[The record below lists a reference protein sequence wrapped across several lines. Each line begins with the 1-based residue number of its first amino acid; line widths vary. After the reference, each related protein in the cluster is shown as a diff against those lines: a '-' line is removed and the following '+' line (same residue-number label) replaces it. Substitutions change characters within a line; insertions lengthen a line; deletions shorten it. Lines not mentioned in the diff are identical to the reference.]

1 MTKKKERWILLNIT
15 QKQKTIL
22 IILVIGTFLGFLN
35 QTLMNVALPD
45 IMREFHISTD
55 LGQWMTN
62 GYMLVNGVMVPL
74 TAFLIQRL
82 TTRTLYLTAAGLFAI
97 GTVTAGFAPTF
108 DILIIGRMIQ
118 AMGAGVF
125 GPLMNVVV
133 MNLFSPNERGS
144 AMGTIGLAL
153 NFAPALGPSLSGLV
167 VTNLSWRFLFYLVAP
182 LIIANFILAYFLLK
196 NIGQQKRLKFD
207 FIGVVLSSIGLGSLL
222 YGFSN
227 AGATPWNEFTVWG
240 FVLIGI
246 IVTSLFI
253 WHQYTTRTPLLN
265 MSVFK
270 YRQFNVAVLINIVLM
285 IAMYGGALM
294 LPLYM
299 QNVRGTTAFQ
309 SGLVL
314 FPGALVTAFLS
325 PWSGRLYD
333 RYGAKYLTLVGI
345 MITAFGTFILASLTL
360 TTSLWLAV
368 LGQFVRQ
375 LGLVLVLM
383 PIQTE
388 AFNALPLKLIPDGSA
403 MFTTI
408 RQLAASFGTATLV
421 TIMTKSALNYGHK
434 HTHLSAEIVDLHGVK
449 VTFLTAAFL
458 MLVAAS
464 LTSLLKLKT
473 RAT

>member
-1 MTKKKERWILLNIT
+1 M
-15 QKQKTIL
+15 
-22 IILVIGTFLGFLN
+22 
-35 QTLMNVALPD
+35 
-45 IMREFHISTD
+45 
-55 LGQWMTN
+55 
-62 GYMLVNGVMVPL
+62 
-74 TAFLIQRL
+74 
-82 TTRTLYLTAAGLFAI
+82 
-97 GTVTAGFAPTF
+97 
-108 DILIIGRMIQ
+108 
-118 AMGAGVF
+118 
-125 GPLMNVVV
+125 
-133 MNLFSPNERGS
+133 
-144 AMGTIGLAL
+144 
-153 NFAPALGPSLSGLV
+153 
-167 VTNLSWRFLFYLVAP
+167 
-182 LIIANFILAYFLLK
+182 
-196 NIGQQKRLKFD
+196 
-207 FIGVVLSSIGLGSLL
+207 SSIGLGSLL

-253 WHQYTTRTPLLN
+253 WHQYTTKTPLLN

-270 YRQFNVAVLINIVLM
+270 YRQFNVAVLINVVLM

-375 LGLVLVLM
+375 LGLVLV
-383 PIQTE
+383 
-388 AFNALPLKLIPDGSA
+388 
-403 MFTTI
+403 
-408 RQLAASFGTATLV
+408 
-421 TIMTKSALNYGHK
+421 
-434 HTHLSAEIVDLHGVK
+434 
-449 VTFLTAAFL
+449 
-458 MLVAAS
+458 
-464 LTSLLKLKT
+464 
-473 RAT
+473 

>member
-1 MTKKKERWILLNIT
+1 MNIT

-82 TTRTLYLTAAGLFAI
+82 TTRTLYLTAAGLFAV

-108 DILIIGRMIQ
+108 DVLIIGRMIQ

-153 NFAPALGPSLSGLV
+153 NFAPALGPSFSGLV

-182 LIIANFILAYFLLK
+182 LIIANFILAYFLLQ

-253 WHQYTTRTPLLN
+253 WHQYTTKAPLLN

-270 YRQFNVAVLINIVLM
+270 YRQFNVAVLINVVLM
-285 IAMYGGALM
+285 IAMYGGA
-294 LPLYM
+294 
-299 QNVRGTTAFQ
+299 
-309 SGLVL
+309 
-314 FPGALVTAFLS
+314 
-325 PWSGRLYD
+325 
-333 RYGAKYLTLVGI
+333 
-345 MITAFGTFILASLTL
+345 
-360 TTSLWLAV
+360 
-368 LGQFVRQ
+368 
-375 LGLVLVLM
+375 
-383 PIQTE
+383 
-388 AFNALPLKLIPDGSA
+388 
-403 MFTTI
+403 
-408 RQLAASFGTATLV
+408 
-421 TIMTKSALNYGHK
+421 
-434 HTHLSAEIVDLHGVK
+434 
-449 VTFLTAAFL
+449 
-458 MLVAAS
+458 
-464 LTSLLKLKT
+464 
-473 RAT
+473 

>member
-1 MTKKKERWILLNIT
+1 MNIS
-15 QKQKTIL
+15 QKNRTIL

-45 IMREFHISTD
+45 IMREFHISTA
-55 LGQWMTN
+55 LGQWLTN
-62 GYMLVNGVMVPL
+62 GYMLVNGIMVPL

-82 TTRTLYLTAAGLFAI
+82 TTHALYLTAVGLFAI
-97 GTVTAGFAPTF
+97 GTITAGFAPNF
-108 DILIIGRMIQ
+108 EILITGRMIQ

-133 MNLFSPNERGS
+133 MNLFAPDRRGS

-153 NFAPALGPSLSGLV
+153 NFAPALGPSLSGFI
-167 VTNLSWRFLFYLVAP
+167 VTNLNWRFLFYIVAP
-182 LIIANFILAYFLLK
+182 LIIANFILAYFLLN
-196 NIGQQKRLKFD
+196 NIGTPKRLKFD
-207 FIGVVLSSIGLGSLL
+207 VLGVILSSIGLGSLL

-227 AGATPWNEFTVWG
+227 AGGTPWHDFTVWG
-240 FVLIGI
+240 FVVIGLV
-246 IVTSLFI
+246 VTTLFI
-253 WHQYTTRTPLLN
+253 LHQLHTSTPLLN
-265 MSVFK
+265 MSVFSH
-270 YRQFNVAVLINIVLM
+270 REFNVAVLINIVLM

-299 QNVRGTTAFQ
+299 QNVRGASAFI

-333 RYGAKYLTLVGI
+333 RYGAKYLTLTGI
-345 MITAFGTFILASLTL
+345 LITAVGTFILASLSL
-360 TTSLWLAV
+360 TTPLWFAV
-368 LGQFVRQ
+368 IGQFVRQ

-388 AFNALPLKLIPDGSA
+388 AFNALPLNIIPDGSA

-408 RQLAASFGTATLV
+408 RQLAASFGTAALV
-421 TIMTKSALNYGHK
+421 TIMTKSATNYQLH
-434 HTHLSAEIVDLHGVK
+434 HQQASSLLVNLHGVHI
-449 VTFLTAAFL
+449 TFLTAALL
-458 MLVAAS
+458 MLVAAAM
-464 LTSLLKLKT
+464 TSLLKPKPVIT
-473 RAT
+473 KK

>member
-1 MTKKKERWILLNIT
+1 MNIS
-15 QKQKTIL
+15 QKNRTIL

-45 IMREFHISTD
+45 IMREFHISTA
-55 LGQWMTN
+55 LGQWLTN
-62 GYMLVNGVMVPL
+62 GYMLVNGIMVPL

-82 TTRTLYLTAAGLFAI
+82 TTRALYLTAVGLFAI
-97 GTVTAGFAPTF
+97 GTITAGFAPNF
-108 DILIIGRMIQ
+108 EILITGRMIQ

-133 MNLFSPNERGS
+133 MNLFAPDRRGS

-153 NFAPALGPSLSGLV
+153 NFAPALGPSLSGFI
-167 VTNLSWRFLFYLVAP
+167 VTNLNWRFLFYIVAP
-182 LIIANFILAYFLLK
+182 LIIANFILAYFLLN
-196 NIGQQKRLKFD
+196 NIGTPKRLKFD
-207 FIGVVLSSIGLGSLL
+207 VLGVILSSIGLGSLL

-227 AGATPWNEFTVWG
+227 AGGTPWHDFTVWG
-240 FVLIGI
+240 FVVIGLV
-246 IVTSLFI
+246 VTTLFI
-253 WHQYTTRTPLLN
+253 LHQLHTSTPLLN
-265 MSVFK
+265 MSVFSH
-270 YRQFNVAVLINIVLM
+270 REFNVAVLINIVLM

-299 QNVRGTTAFQ
+299 QNVRGASAFI

-333 RYGAKYLTLVGI
+333 RYGAKYLTLTGI
-345 MITAFGTFILASLTL
+345 LITAVGTFILASLSL
-360 TTSLWLAV
+360 TTPLWFAV
-368 LGQFVRQ
+368 IGQFVRQ

-388 AFNALPLKLIPDGSA
+388 AFNALPLNIIPDGSA

-408 RQLAASFGTATLV
+408 RQLAASFGTAALV
-421 TIMTKSALNYGHK
+421 TIMTKSATNYQLH
-434 HTHLSAEIVDLHGVK
+434 HQQASSLLVNLHGVHI
-449 VTFLTAAFL
+449 TFLTAALL
-458 MLVAAS
+458 MLVAAAM
-464 LTSLLKLKT
+464 TSLLKPKPVIT
-473 RAT
+473 KK

>member
-1 MTKKKERWILLNIT
+1 MKGRILLNIT

-82 TTRTLYLTAAGLFAI
+82 TTRTLYLTAAGLFAV
-97 GTVTAGFAPTF
+97 GTATAGFAPTF
-108 DILIIGRMIQ
+108 DVLIIGRMIQ

-182 LIIANFILAYFLLK
+182 LIIANFILAYFLLQ

-253 WHQYTTRTPLLN
+253 WHQYTTKTPLLN

-270 YRQFNVAVLINIVLM
+270 YRQFNVAVLINVVLM

-375 LGLVLVLM
+375 LGLVLV
-383 PIQTE
+383 PV
-388 AFNALPLKLIPDGSA
+388 S
-403 MFTTI
+403 
-408 RQLAASFGTATLV
+408 
-421 TIMTKSALNYGHK
+421 Y
-434 HTHLSAEIVDLHGVK
+434 THLTLPTICSV
-449 VTFLTAAFL
+449 
-458 MLVAAS
+458 
-464 LTSLLKLKT
+464 
-473 RAT
+473 